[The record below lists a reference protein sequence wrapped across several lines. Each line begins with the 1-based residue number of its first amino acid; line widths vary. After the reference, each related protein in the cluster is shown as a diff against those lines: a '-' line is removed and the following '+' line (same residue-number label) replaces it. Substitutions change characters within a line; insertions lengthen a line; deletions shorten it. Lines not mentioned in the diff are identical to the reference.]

1 MYKRQPLPYVRGE
14 SNPAEWLARCDYWR
28 HIGIYGYSAKAI
40 ARYAS
45 LPVSKMEKCEMLEQ
59 LRFIAAGFKF
69 EVVETQYE
77 SIGIDT
83 PADLVAA
90 EEFLKGRI

>member
-1 MYKRQPLPYVRGE
+1 
-14 SNPAEWLARCDYWR
+14 
-28 HIGIYGYSAKAI
+28 
-40 ARYAS
+40 
-45 LPVSKMEKCEMLEQ
+45 MLEQ